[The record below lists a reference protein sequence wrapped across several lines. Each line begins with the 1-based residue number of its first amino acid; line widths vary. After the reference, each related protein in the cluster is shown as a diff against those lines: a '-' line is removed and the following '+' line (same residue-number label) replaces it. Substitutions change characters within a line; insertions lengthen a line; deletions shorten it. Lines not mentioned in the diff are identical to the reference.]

1 MHGNP
6 SFGVREFRPAV
17 VVGCIAATGTAIIL
31 DNDENIYLYTPPD
44 IVDPPLPCATEGVLL
59 IAKRG
64 DILALGKEIH
74 VKQTYRNGSFVM
86 EEDPYSDFDECER
99 IEYDDEESET
109 ESWDSELESAE
120 DSPLSG

>member
-59 IAKRG
+59 IAERG

-74 VKQTYRNGSFVM
+74 VKQTYPNGSFIM
-86 EEDPYSDFDECER
+86 ENDPDSDFDECER

-109 ESWDSELESAE
+109 ESWDS
-120 DSPLSG
+120 